1 MSNKMLPTVAKKK
14 PPAAGMGRKKGVP
27 NNTTRDVRAAIA
39 AIAEKKAGEVEQWLS
54 LVAADDPA
62 KALDLYLRMI
72 EYHIPKLAR
81 SEVTGEGGGPLK
93 VEARLEVVLN
103 GPHAP

>member
-1 MSNKMLPTVAKKK
+1 MTNTVLPSVEKRK

-39 AIAEKKAGEVEQWLS
+39 TIAENKISEVEGWLTS
-54 LVAADDPA
+54 IAQEDPA

-81 SEVTGEGGGPLK
+81 SEVTGEGGGAIVFKLSQSD
-93 VEARLEVVLN
+93 ERI
-103 GPHAP
+103 